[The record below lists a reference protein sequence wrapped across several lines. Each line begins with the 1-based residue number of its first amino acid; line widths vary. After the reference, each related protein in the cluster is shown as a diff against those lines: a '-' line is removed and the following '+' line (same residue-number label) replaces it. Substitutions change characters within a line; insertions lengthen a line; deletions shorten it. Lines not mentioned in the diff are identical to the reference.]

1 VFARGSVTEGAK
13 EGGGGPDWPW
23 WRGIGHSVPLWRALV
38 DSLEAEQDRWFL
50 WVPVLVGL
58 GIVLYFS
65 LSTEPNLLVA
75 LAPVPASLALA
86 LVWRRGVPAVVGTSA
101 ALALAFGFAAAKVR
115 TEWVRA
121 PVLERQVGPV
131 EAAGFVELV
140 EPRATRGQR
149 ITLRVTKLGVLDEE
163 MRPRRARI
171 RTTRPV
177 PGLKPGDA
185 IRLKATLAPPAIPA
199 LPGDYDFARAAWFA
213 GLGAIGYATTRP
225 TIASEAGEPPRMLR
239 ISASIE
245 RVRQSIG
252 ARILAALSGEPGA
265 IANALITGERGGIS
279 QATNGAFRDSGLFHI
294 LSISG
299 LHMVVMAGAVFF
311 SVRLALAAVP
321 ALALRFRIKK
331 WAAGAAALAALG
343 YLLISG
349 SSTATV
355 RSWIMISIM
364 FLAVMLDRPAVA
376 LRNVAIAALAILFV
390 LPESVFDVGFQMS
403 FAAVVALVAVYEEIR
418 ERFQRHDEN
427 LFYGPVRR
435 LLLFFGGIVLSTLVA
450 SVAVAPLAAFHFH
463 KSQQYAILANL
474 IAIPICNLVVMPAA
488 LATLVL
494 MPFGLEAWPLW
505 LMGKGIEAMVWCAY
519 VVAGLPGAVAR
530 LPAIPNA
537 ALGLMVVG
545 GLWLCLWRTRWR
557 LLGIAGLA
565 AGLGVAPGLPR
576 ADMLVGRDGQ
586 LVAIRNTDGRWS
598 ALTGPGATFELQ
610 RWLEHDGDGRTT
622 RAATAGEGYRCDA
635 LGCTALVKEQ
645 LTAVARHPAALADD
659 CARARILVMRFPRPR
674 GCQPSGTVLDFFAV
688 RSKGTHAIYI
698 SGSEVRMITV
708 ADMRG
713 LRPWS
718 LGPTRR
724 ASARRPFS
732 RFGRRDVGAFAAPR
746 EMIGGTR
753 RPRPEIEDE
762 DGPQIL
768 EEDGQ

>member
-1 VFARGSVTEGAK
+1 MTEGAN
-13 EGGGGPDWPW
+13 EVGGGSDPW
-23 WRGIGHSVPLWRALV
+23 SRGIGHRVPIWRALV
-38 DSLEAEQDRWFL
+38 ASLEAEQDRWFL
-50 WVPVLVGL
+50 WVPVLFGL
-58 GIVLYFS
+58 GIVIYFS
-65 LSTEPNLLVA
+65 LSSEPHLLAA
-75 LAPVPASLALA
+75 LAAVPAALALA
-86 LVWRRGVPAVVGTSA
+86 LVWRQGVPAVIGTSA
-101 ALALAFGFAAAKVR
+101 AIALAFGFAAAKVR

-121 PVLERQVGPV
+121 PVLERQIGPV
-131 EAAGFVELV
+131 EVTGFVELV

-149 ITLRVTKLGVLDEE
+149 ITLRVTKLGALDDET
-163 MRPRRARI
+163 RPLRARI
-171 RTTRPV
+171 RTTNV
-177 PGLKPGDA
+177 TPGLKPGDA
-185 IRLKATLAPPAIPA
+185 VRLKATLAPPGIPA

-213 GLGAIGYATTRP
+213 GLGAIGYATARP
-225 TIASEAGEPPRMLR
+225 TLDPAAGEPPRTLR
-239 ISASIE
+239 IRATIE

-279 QATNGAFRDSGLFHI
+279 EATNGAFRDSGLFHI

-311 SVRLALAAVP
+311 SVRLALAAIP
-321 ALALRFRIKK
+321 AVAVQFPIKK
-331 WAAGAAALAALG
+331 WAAGAAAFAALG

-376 LRNVAIAALAILFV
+376 LRNVALAALAILFV
-390 LPESVFDVGFQMS
+390 FPESVFDVGFQMS

-418 ERFQRHDEN
+418 ERFQRHDAS
-427 LFYGPVRR
+427 LFYRPVQRF
-435 LLLFFGGIVLSTLVA
+435 LLFFGGIVLSTLVA
-450 SVAVAPLAAFHFH
+450 SGAVAPLAAFHFH
-463 KSQQYAILANL
+463 KSQQYAVLANL
-474 IAIPICNLVVMPAA
+474 VAIPICNLLVMPAA

-494 MPFGLEAWPLW
+494 MPFGLEVWPLW
-505 LMGKGIEAMVWCAY
+505 VMGKGIEAMVWCAY
-519 VVAGLPGAVAR
+519 AVAGLPGAVAR

-557 LLGIAGLA
+557 LLGLAGLA

-586 LVAIRNTDGRWS
+586 LVAIRASDGRWS

-622 RAATAGEGYRCDA
+622 RAASAGEGYRCDA

-645 LTAVARHPAALADD
+645 LIAVARHPAALADD

-674 GCQPSGTVLDFFAV
+674 GCQPAGTVVDFFAA
-688 RSKGTHAIYI
+688 RGKGTHAIYI
-698 SGSEVRMITV
+698 SGSEVQMTTV
-708 ADMRG
+708 ADIRG

-718 LGPTRR
+718 LGPSRR
-724 ASARRPFS
+724 APARRPFS
-732 RFGRRDVGAFAAPR
+732 DSGRRNVGAFAAPR
-746 EMIGGTR
+746 EMLGGTR

-768 EEDGQ
+768 EDDGQ